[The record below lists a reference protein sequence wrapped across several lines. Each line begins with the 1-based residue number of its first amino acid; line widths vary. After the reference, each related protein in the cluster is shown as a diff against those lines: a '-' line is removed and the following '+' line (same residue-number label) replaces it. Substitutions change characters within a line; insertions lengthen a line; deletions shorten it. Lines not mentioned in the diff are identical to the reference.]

1 MIDKAK
7 LLSANSAFKL
17 GELELPELGGK
28 VFLRVLSSRER
39 DALEAEFT
47 DAKNSL
53 SKLDNIRAKL
63 VVRAVADDQGKR
75 LFSDEE
81 IGAVGDLP
89 APLVSKIFDAA
100 ARHNGMTSDA
110 VEAARKN

>member
-1 MIDKAK
+1 MLDKAK
-7 LLSANSAFKL
+7 LLSSSSAFKL
-17 GELELPELGGK
+17 GELDLPELGGK

-47 DAKNSL
+47 DAKNNL
-53 SKLDNIRAKL
+53 TKLENIRAKL

-75 LFSDEE
+75 LFSDAEVE
-81 IGAVGDLP
+81 QVGDMP

-100 ARHNGMTSDA
+100 AKHNGMAGDS
-110 VEAARKN
+110 VETARKN

>member
-7 LLSANSAFKL
+7 LLASSSAFKL
-17 GELELPELGGK
+17 GELDLPEFGGK

-53 SKLDNIRAKL
+53 TKLDNIRAKL
-63 VVRAVADDQGKR
+63 VVRALADDQGKR
-75 LFSDEE
+75 LFSDAEVDQ
-81 IGAVGDLP
+81 VGDMP

-100 ARHNGMTSDA
+100 ARHNGMTADS
-110 VEAARKN
+110 VETARKN